1 MKLNNLIKEERRLNA
16 RRLKV
21 FYHRYEMHTE
31 HWSIVFGYRIL
42 RPFKGK
48 VRII

>member
-1 MKLNNLIKEERRLNA
+1 MILDNLIKKERCLNKY
-16 RRLKV
+16 RLKV
-21 FYHRYEMHTE
+21 FYHRYDMSTE